1 MKCNILSINA
11 EPAKIKEISYLQ
23 VQNTESKMRQ
33 WFFWCGTSKRKRK
46 WTICRR
52 GTLKAKGDGG
62 FAGEE
67 QARAK
72 ENGLSASAE
81 H

>member
-23 VQNTESKMRQ
+23 VQNTESKKRW
-33 WFFWCGTSKRKRK
+33 WFCWCGTSKSKKK
-46 WTICRR
+46 WAICRR
-52 GTLKAKGDGG
+52 RTLKTKYNDR
-62 FAGEE
+62 FTYEE

-81 H
+81 R